1 MTIDQTRKILVKISQ
16 LEDDIERLKQAQIS
30 LATQE
35 YVSATMSSGGGS
47 KSFSRA
53 DYTKITSLI
62 IQLSKEI
69 TSYQRMISGQRK
81 GLPTE
86 TIFLQGI

>member
-1 MTIDQTRKILVKISQ
+1 MSIEQTRKILVKISE
-16 LEDDIERLKQAQIS
+16 LEEDIERLKQAQIS

-35 YVSATMSSGGGS
+35 YVSATMSSGGWS

-62 IQLSKEI
+62 IQMSKQI
-69 TSYQRMISGQRK
+69 KSYQRMLSGQRK
-81 GLPTE
+81 DTIHE

>member
-16 LEDDIERLKQAQIS
+16 LEEDIERLKQAQIS

-69 TSYQRMISGQRK
+69 TSYQRMLSGQIK
-81 GLPTE
+81 DTIHE
-86 TIFLQGI
+86 TIFL